1 MIRFIGTQELWNGEP
16 IDDVRYPKSITKLW
30 TDEKLAE
37 IGLERFTPEF
47 PEPDPVE
54 PLSIPLNQVQFE
66 AVLNMTGKR
75 AEIEL
80 AVEAMEEPA
89 RSIAKAKIARSQSY
103 DRDDPLFA
111 SLAAAIEMTDAE
123 LDALWIQAL
132 EID

>member
-1 MIRFIGTQELWNGEP
+1 MIRNIDTKEVWNGEP
-16 IDDVRYPKSITKLW
+16 IDEVRHPKSIAKLW
-30 TDEKLAE
+30 SDEELAQ

-47 PEPDPVE
+47 PEQDPVE
-54 PLSIPLNQVQFE
+54 PLSIPLNPVQFE

-75 AEIEL
+75 AEIDL

-111 SLAAAIEMTDAE
+111 SLAAAIEMTETE
-123 LDALWIQAL
+123 LDGLWLQAL
-132 EID
+132 EIE

>member
-1 MIRFIGTQELWNGEP
+1 MIRFIETQELWNGEP
-16 IDDVRYPKSITKLW
+16 IDDLRYPKSIAELW
-30 TDEKLAE
+30 TNEKLAG
-37 IGLERFTPEF
+37 IGLERFTPEA
-47 PEPDPVE
+47 PEPEPVD
-54 PLSIPLNQVQFE
+54 PLSIPLNPVQFE

-75 AEIEL
+75 AEIDM

-123 LDALWIQAL
+123 LDALWVQAL
-132 EID
+132 EIE